1 MEQTNNMVKTETT
14 MKNLYKVGAAA
25 AFLVAFVFRR
35 NWSAEAD
42 ILLSIDIPVSATEW
56 FNLIQENRLLG
67 IIMLNFFDMV
77 NIALVGVVFFT
88 LFYALKDSNKIF
100 MKFANAISF
109 VGIAVCFASNQA
121 FALLSL
127 SDRYFAASE
136 ADKSIFLSAGEA
148 LLTINDQGSGIYISM
163 FLIGLSGLI
172 ISIIMLQ
179 SNVFS
184 RKTAHFGILANGVGL
199 SYFITIIILPTIG
212 WIPIPLSAIALLI
225 WYILIGVRL
234 YQLSKE

>member
-88 LFYALKDSNKIF
+88 LFYALKDSN
-100 MKFANAISF
+100 
-109 VGIAVCFASNQA
+109 A

>member
-1 MEQTNNMVKTETT
+1 
-14 MKNLYKVGAAA
+14 
-25 AFLVAFVFRR
+25 
-35 NWSAEAD
+35 
-42 ILLSIDIPVSATEW
+42 
-56 FNLIQENRLLG
+56 
-67 IIMLNFFDMV
+67 MV